1 MRKLKMDELGRKSLT
16 QFKASEKNPV
26 IIVLDNVRSMHNVG
40 SIFRTADAFLT
51 EAIFLCGYTPQP
63 PHRDIQK
70 TALGATESV
79 DWMYFET
86 LLEAVLNLKD
96 AGYKIFAVEQADQ
109 SISLSNFQ
117 MDAKEKTAFIFG
129 NEVEGV
135 QDDVLPYCDG
145 CIEIPQAGTKHSFN
159 ISVAAGIVMWKISE
173 AFLNTSILQKNK
185 NEF

>member
-1 MRKLKMDELGRKSLT
+1 
-16 QFKASEKNPV
+16 
-26 IIVLDNVRSMHNVG
+26 
-40 SIFRTADAFLT
+40 
-51 EAIFLCGYTPQP
+51 
-63 PHRDIQK
+63 
-70 TALGATESV
+70 
-79 DWMYFET
+79 
-86 LLEAVLNLKD
+86 
-96 AGYKIFAVEQADQ
+96 
-109 SISLSNFQ
+109 
-117 MDAKEKTAFIFG
+117 MDAKEKNAFIFG